1 VRLDFHPEALL
12 EFEEA
17 VEFYNERGR
26 DLGRRFAREVRVTIG
41 KIETTPERWRM
52 IESDVRRCLVR
63 VFPYAVLYTVERD
76 FILILAVMHTRRQPG
91 YWRRRL
97 SN

>member
-17 VEFYNERGR
+17 VRFYNERGR
-26 DLGRRFAREVRVTIG
+26 DLGRRFAREVRLTTG
-41 KIETTPERWRM
+41 KIEATPERWRV
-52 IESDVRRCLVR
+52 IEGDVRRCSVR

-76 FILILAVMHTRRQPG
+76 SILILAIMHTRRQLG